1 MVLKTNKEMNIKS
14 IGSKIKGN
22 PTKMEGTVYS
32 ILIICGIS
40 HFLNDMIQ
48 SIIPSIYPIIK
59 DKFDFSFAQIG
70 IITLMFQMASSI
82 LQPFTGLYADK
93 HPRPYALSVGMCFTL
108 IGLLMLAFSENYL
121 LILLSVSIV
130 GLGSSVF
137 HPTASRVAQLASGGR
152 KSLAQ
157 SIFQVGGN
165 GGSATGPLLAALI
178 ILPFGQ
184 HAISWFAL
192 AALLAALIM
201 IRLGAWYKARLVY
214 VVTHPQKNVTL
225 SNDISK
231 RAKYGALFILVLL
244 IFSKYF
250 YTSCITSY
258 FTFFLIDKFGIS
270 VQASQLCL
278 FVFLAAFAI
287 GTVAGGMLGDKF
299 GRKYVIW
306 FSILGAA
313 PFALIMPFA
322 NLFWTLVCT
331 FLSGLIIASAFSS
344 IVVYA
349 TDLMPDKVGLI
360 AGIFF
365 GLMFGLGGL
374 GSAFFGWLADKT
386 SIEFIFQVSA
396 FLPLLGIIAGFLPN
410 TQKKRS

>member
-1 MVLKTNKEMNIKS
+1 MT
-14 IGSKIKGN
+14 
-22 PTKMEGTVYS
+22 EGTVYS
-32 ILIICGIS
+32 ILVICGIS

-48 SIIPSIYPIIK
+48 SIIPSIYPILK

-70 IITLMFQMASSI
+70 IITLVFQMTSSI

-93 HPRPYALSVGMCFTL
+93 HPRPYALSIGMCFTL
-108 IGLLMLAFSENYL
+108 TGLLVLAFAEYYWAI
-121 LILLSVSIV
+121 LIAVSVV
-130 GLGSSVF
+130 GFGSSVF
-137 HPTASRVAQLASGGR
+137 HPTASRVTQLASGGK

-165 GGSATGPLLAALI
+165 GGSALGPLLAALI
-178 ILPFGQ
+178 VLPYGQ
-184 HAISWFAL
+184 HSISWFAI
-192 AALLAALIM
+192 AAMLAALIM
-201 IRLGAWYKARLVY
+201 VRLGAWYKAKLQY
-214 VVTHPQKNVTL
+214 VVNHPQKTAGLNNNIT
-225 SNDISK
+225 K
-231 RAKYGALFILVLL
+231 RAKYGALAILILL
-244 IFSKYF
+244 VFSKYF

-258 FTFFLIDKFGIS
+258 FTFFLIDKFGVS
-270 VQASQLCL
+270 VKASQLFL

-313 PFALIMPFA
+313 PFALAMPYV
-322 NLFWTLVCT
+322 NLTWTIICC

-349 TDLMPDKVGLI
+349 TDLMPDKVGMI

-386 SIEFIFQVSA
+386 SIEYIFQVSSL
-396 FLPLLGIIAGFLPN
+396 LPLLGIIAGFLPN
-410 TQKKRS
+410 TQKTKNIVAKDTGKKG

>member
-1 MVLKTNKEMNIKS
+1 MT
-14 IGSKIKGN
+14 
-22 PTKMEGTVYS
+22 EGTVYS
-32 ILIICGIS
+32 ILVICGIS

-48 SIIPSIYPIIK
+48 SIIPSIYPILK
-59 DKFDFSFAQIG
+59 ANFDFSFAQIG
-70 IITLMFQMASSI
+70 IITLVFQMTSSI
-82 LQPFTGLYADK
+82 LQPFTGLYADR

-108 IGLLMLAFSENYL
+108 TGLLLLAFANNYL
-121 LILLSVSIV
+121 AILIAVSIV
-130 GLGSSVF
+130 GFGSSVF
-137 HPTASRVAQLASGGR
+137 HPTASRVTQMASGGK

-165 GGSATGPLLAALI
+165 GGSALGPLLAAII
-178 ILPFGQ
+178 ILPYGQ
-184 HAISWFAL
+184 HSISWFAL

-201 IRLGAWYKARLVY
+201 IRLGAWYKARLKYIVK
-214 VVTHPQKNVTL
+214 HPQKTPGLNT
-225 SNDISK
+225 NISK
-231 RAKYGALFILVLL
+231 RAKYGALAILILL
-244 IFSKYF
+244 VFSKYF

-258 FTFFLIDKFGIS
+258 FTFFLIDKFGVSIR
-270 VQASQLCL
+270 ASQLFL

-287 GTVAGGMLGDKF
+287 GTVAGGMLGDRF

-313 PFALIMPFA
+313 PFALAMPYVG
-322 NLFWTLVCT
+322 LTWTIICC

-349 TDLMPDKVGLI
+349 TDLMPDKVGMI
-360 AGIFF
+360 AGVFF

-396 FLPLLGIIAGFLPN
+396 FLPLLGIIAGLLPN
-410 TQKKRS
+410 TQKTK

>member
-1 MVLKTNKEMNIKS
+1 MHLKS
-14 IGSKIKGN
+14 INNKLKVR
-22 PTKMEGTVYS
+22 PTMTEGTVFS
-32 ILIICGIS
+32 ILVICGIS

-48 SIIPSIYPIIK
+48 SIIPSIYPILK
-59 DKFDFSFAQIG
+59 EKFQFSFAQIG
-70 IITLMFQMASSI
+70 LITLVFQMTSSI

-108 IGLLMLAFSENYL
+108 LGLLVLAFANHFL
-121 LILLSVSIV
+121 LILLAVSVV
-130 GLGSSVF
+130 GLGSSIF
-137 HPTASRVAQLASGGR
+137 HPTASRATQMASGGR
-152 KSLAQ
+152 KSFAQ

-165 GGSATGPLLAALI
+165 GGSALGPLLAALI

-184 HAISWFAL
+184 HAIAWFAL

-201 IRLGAWYKARLVY
+201 VRLGAWYKARIQY
-214 VVTHPQKNVTL
+214 VVKHPQPSVGLNTH
-225 SNDISK
+225 ISR
-231 RAKYGALFILVLL
+231 RAKYGALAILILL
-244 IFSKYF
+244 VFSKYF

-258 FTFFLIDKFGIS
+258 FTFFLIDKFGVS
-270 VQASQLCL
+270 VKASQLFL
-278 FVFLAAFAI
+278 FVYLAAFAI

-313 PFALIMPFA
+313 PFSLAMPYL
-322 NLFWTLVCT
+322 NLPLTIICT
-331 FLSGLIIASAFSS
+331 FMAGLIIASAFSS

-349 TDLMPDKVGLI
+349 TDLMPDKIGMISGV
-360 AGIFF
+360 FF

-386 SIEFIFQVSA
+386 SIEFIFKVSA
-396 FLPLLGIIAGFLPN
+396 YLPLLGIIAGFLPN
-410 TQKKRS
+410 TQDTKHKA

>member
-1 MVLKTNKEMNIKS
+1 MT
-14 IGSKIKGN
+14 
-22 PTKMEGTVYS
+22 EGTVYS
-32 ILIICGIS
+32 ILVICGIS

-48 SIIPSIYPIIK
+48 SIIPSIYPILK
-59 DKFDFSFAQIG
+59 ANFDFSFAQIG
-70 IITLMFQMASSI
+70 IITLVFQMTSSI
-82 LQPFTGLYADK
+82 LQPFTGLYADR

-108 IGLLMLAFSENYL
+108 TGLLLLAFANNYL
-121 LILLSVSIV
+121 AILIAVSIV
-130 GLGSSVF
+130 GFGSSVF
-137 HPTASRVAQLASGGR
+137 HPTASRVTQMASGGK

-165 GGSATGPLLAALI
+165 GGSALGPLLAAII
-178 ILPFGQ
+178 ILPYGQ
-184 HAISWFAL
+184 HSISWFAL
-192 AALLAALIM
+192 AALLAVLIM
-201 IRLGAWYKARLVY
+201 IRLGAWYKARLKYIVK
-214 VVTHPQKNVTL
+214 HPQKTPELNT
-225 SNDISK
+225 SISK
-231 RAKYGALFILVLL
+231 RAKYGALAILILL
-244 IFSKYF
+244 VFSKYF

-258 FTFFLIDKFGIS
+258 FTFFLIDKFGVS
-270 VQASQLCL
+270 VKASQLFL

-287 GTVAGGMLGDKF
+287 GTVAGGMLGDRF

-313 PFALIMPFA
+313 PFALAMPYVG
-322 NLFWTLVCT
+322 LTWTIVCC

-349 TDLMPDKVGLI
+349 TDLMPDKVGMI

-396 FLPLLGIIAGFLPN
+396 YLPLLGIIAGLLPD
-410 TQKKRS
+410 TQKTK

>member
-1 MVLKTNKEMNIKS
+1 MKLKTISHKL
-14 IGSKIKGN
+14 KGN
-22 PTKMEGTVYS
+22 PTMTEGTVYS
-32 ILIICGIS
+32 ILVICGIS

-48 SIIPSIYPIIK
+48 SIIPSIYPILK
-59 DKFDFSFAQIG
+59 ANFDFSFAQIG
-70 IITLMFQMASSI
+70 IITLVFQMTSSI
-82 LQPFTGLYADK
+82 LQPFTGLYADR

-108 IGLLMLAFSENYL
+108 TGLLLLAFANNYL
-121 LILLSVSIV
+121 AILIAVSIV
-130 GLGSSVF
+130 GFGSSVF
-137 HPTASRVAQLASGGR
+137 HPTASRVTQMASGGK

-165 GGSATGPLLAALI
+165 GGSALGPLLAAII
-178 ILPFGQ
+178 ILPYGQ
-184 HAISWFAL
+184 HSISWFAL

-201 IRLGAWYKARLVY
+201 IRLGAWYKARLKYIVK
-214 VVTHPQKNVTL
+214 HPQKTPGLNT
-225 SNDISK
+225 NISK
-231 RAKYGALFILVLL
+231 RAKYGALAILILL
-244 IFSKYF
+244 VFSKYF

-258 FTFFLIDKFGIS
+258 FTFFLIDKFGVS
-270 VQASQLCL
+270 VRASQLFL

-287 GTVAGGMLGDKF
+287 GTVAGGMLGDRF

-313 PFALIMPFA
+313 PFALAMPYVG
-322 NLFWTLVCT
+322 LTWTIVCC

-349 TDLMPDKVGLI
+349 TDLMPDKVGMI
-360 AGIFF
+360 AGVFF

-396 FLPLLGIIAGFLPN
+396 FLPLLGIIAGLLPN
-410 TQKKRS
+410 TQKTK

>member
-1 MVLKTNKEMNIKS
+1 MNISS
-14 IGSKIKGN
+14 IRNSIKGR
-22 PTKMEGTVYS
+22 PTITEGTVYS
-32 ILIICGIS
+32 MLVICSIS

-70 IITLMFQMASSI
+70 IITLVFQMTSSI
-82 LQPFTGLYADK
+82 LQPITGLYADR

-108 IGLLMLAFSENYL
+108 VGLLLLAFAENYL

-130 GLGSSVF
+130 GLGSSIF
-137 HPTASRVAQLASGGR
+137 HPTASRVVQLASGGK

-165 GGSATGPLLAALI
+165 GGSALGPLLAAVI
-178 ILPFGQ
+178 ILPYGQ
-184 HAISWFAL
+184 HSISWFSL
-192 AALLAALIM
+192 AALLSAVIM
-201 IRLGAWYKARLVY
+201 VRLGAWYKARMAY
-214 VVTHPQKNVTL
+214 AAEHRRHAPAAN
-225 SNDISK
+225 NDIS
-231 RAKYGALFILVLL
+231 RRDKYVALLILVLL
-244 IFSKYF
+244 VFSKYF

-287 GTVAGGMLGDKF
+287 GTVAGGVLGDRY

-313 PFALIMPFA
+313 PFAIAMPFA
-322 NLFWTLVCT
+322 NLTWTIICT
-331 FLSGLIIASAFSS
+331 FLSGLVIASAFSS

-360 AGIFF
+360 AGVFF

-386 SIEFIFQVSA
+386 SVEFIFQVSA
-396 FLPLLGIIAGFLPN
+396 FLPLLGIIASFLPN
-410 TQKKRS
+410 TQKKRT

>member
-1 MVLKTNKEMNIKS
+1 MT
-14 IGSKIKGN
+14 
-22 PTKMEGTVYS
+22 EGTVYS
-32 ILIICGIS
+32 ILVICGIS

-48 SIIPSIYPIIK
+48 SIIPSIYPILK

-70 IITLMFQMASSI
+70 LITLVFQMTSSI

-93 HPRPYALSVGMCFTL
+93 HPRPYALSIGMCFTL
-108 IGLLMLAFSENYL
+108 TGLLVLAFAEYYWAI
-121 LILLSVSIV
+121 LIAVSVV
-130 GLGSSVF
+130 GFGSSVF
-137 HPTASRVAQLASGGR
+137 HPTASRVTQLASGGK

-165 GGSATGPLLAALI
+165 GGSALGPLLAALI
-178 ILPFGQ
+178 VLPYGQ
-184 HAISWFAL
+184 HSISWFAI
-192 AALLAALIM
+192 AAMLAALIM
-201 IRLGAWYKARLVY
+201 VRLGAWYKAKLQY
-214 VVTHPQKNVTL
+214 VVNHPQKTAGLNNNIT
-225 SNDISK
+225 K
-231 RAKYGALFILVLL
+231 RAKYGALAILILL
-244 IFSKYF
+244 VFSKYF

-258 FTFFLIDKFGIS
+258 FTFFLIDKFGVS
-270 VQASQLCL
+270 VKASQLFL

-313 PFALIMPFA
+313 PFALAMPYV
-322 NLFWTLVCT
+322 NLTWTIICC

-349 TDLMPDKVGLI
+349 TDLMPDKVGMI

-386 SIEFIFQVSA
+386 SIEYIFQVSSL
-396 FLPLLGIIAGFLPN
+396 LPLLGIIAGFLPN
-410 TQKKRS
+410 TQKTKNIVAKDTGKKG

>member
-1 MVLKTNKEMNIKS
+1 MNIQS

-22 PTKMEGTVYS
+22 PTKMEGTAYS
-32 ILIICGIS
+32 ILVICGIS

-70 IITLMFQMASSI
+70 IITLMFQMTSSI

-108 IGLLMLAFSENYL
+108 IGLLMLAFSEHYL

-165 GGSATGPLLAALI
+165 GGSAIGPLLAALI

-184 HAISWFAL
+184 AAISWFAL
-192 AALLAALIM
+192 AALAAALIM
-201 IRLGAWYKARLVY
+201 IRLGAWYKARLAY
-214 VVTHPQKNVTL
+214 VVTHPQKNITT
-225 SNDISK
+225 NNAISK
-231 RAKYGALFILVLL
+231 RAKYGALLILVLL

-270 VQASQLCL
+270 VRASQLCL

-313 PFALIMPFA
+313 PFALIMPYA
-322 NLFWTLVCT
+322 NLTWTIICT
-331 FLSGLIIASAFSS
+331 FLAGLIIASAFSS

-374 GSAFFGWLADKT
+374 ESAFFGWLADKT

-396 FLPLLGIIAGFLPN
+396 FLPLLGVIAAFLPN
-410 TQKKRS
+410 TQKKKR

>member
-1 MVLKTNKEMNIKS
+1 
-14 IGSKIKGN
+14 
-22 PTKMEGTVYS
+22 
-32 ILIICGIS
+32 
-40 HFLNDMIQ
+40 
-48 SIIPSIYPIIK
+48 
-59 DKFDFSFAQIG
+59 
-70 IITLMFQMASSI
+70 
-82 LQPFTGLYADK
+82 
-93 HPRPYALSVGMCFTL
+93 MCFTL
-108 IGLLMLAFSENYL
+108 IGLLLLAFAENYFI
-121 LILLSVSIV
+121 ILLAVSMV
-130 GLGSSVF
+130 GFGSSIF
-137 HPTASRVAQLASGGR
+137 HPTASLVTQLASGGK

-165 GGSATGPLLAALI
+165 GGSAVGPLLAAII

-192 AALLAALIM
+192 AALLAAIIM
-201 IRLGAWYKARLVY
+201 IRLGTWYRAKLSYA
-214 VVTHPQKNVTL
+214 VTHQSAQPLINH
-225 SNDISK
+225 DIS
-231 RAKYGALFILVLL
+231 RRTKYGALLILILL

-250 YTSCITSY
+250 YTACITSY
-258 FTFFLIDKFGIS
+258 FTFFLIDKFGVS
-270 VQASQLCL
+270 VQTSQLCL
-278 FVFLAAFAI
+278 FVFLLAFAI

-313 PFALIMPFA
+313 PFAIAMPFV
-322 NLFWTLVCT
+322 NLTWTIICT

-386 SIEFIFQVSA
+386 SIEYIFQVSA
-396 FLPLLGIIAGFLPN
+396 FLPLLGIIAGLLPN
-410 TQKKRS
+410 TQKVKRRK

>member
-1 MVLKTNKEMNIKS
+1 MT
-14 IGSKIKGN
+14 
-22 PTKMEGTVYS
+22 EGTVYS
-32 ILIICGIS
+32 ILVICGIS

-48 SIIPSIYPIIK
+48 SIIPSIYPILK
-59 DKFDFSFAQIG
+59 ANFDFSFAQIG
-70 IITLMFQMASSI
+70 IITLVFQMTSSI
-82 LQPFTGLYADK
+82 LQPFTGLYADR

-108 IGLLMLAFSENYL
+108 TGLLLLAFANNYL
-121 LILLSVSIV
+121 AILIAVSIV
-130 GLGSSVF
+130 GFGSSVF
-137 HPTASRVAQLASGGR
+137 HPTASRVTQMASGGK

-165 GGSATGPLLAALI
+165 GGSALGPLLAAII
-178 ILPFGQ
+178 ILPYGQ
-184 HAISWFAL
+184 HSISWFAL

-201 IRLGAWYKARLVY
+201 IRLGAWYKARLKYIVK
-214 VVTHPQKNVTL
+214 HPQKTPELNT
-225 SNDISK
+225 SISK
-231 RAKYGALFILVLL
+231 RAKYGALAILILL
-244 IFSKYF
+244 VFSKYF

-258 FTFFLIDKFGIS
+258 FTFFLIDKYGVS
-270 VQASQLCL
+270 VRASQLFL

-287 GTVAGGMLGDKF
+287 GTVAGGMLGDRF

-313 PFALIMPFA
+313 PFALAMPYVG
-322 NLFWTLVCT
+322 LTWTIVCC

-349 TDLMPDKVGLI
+349 TDLMPDKVGMI
-360 AGIFF
+360 AGVFF

-396 FLPLLGIIAGFLPN
+396 FLPLLGIIAGLLPN
-410 TQKKRS
+410 TQKTK

>member
-1 MVLKTNKEMNIKS
+1 M
-14 IGSKIKGN
+14 
-22 PTKMEGTVYS
+22 
-32 ILIICGIS
+32 
-40 HFLNDMIQ
+40 
-48 SIIPSIYPIIK
+48 
-59 DKFDFSFAQIG
+59 
-70 IITLMFQMASSI
+70 
-82 LQPFTGLYADK
+82 
-93 HPRPYALSVGMCFTL
+93 
-108 IGLLMLAFSENYL
+108 
-121 LILLSVSIV
+121 
-130 GLGSSVF
+130 
-137 HPTASRVAQLASGGR
+137 ASGGK

-165 GGSATGPLLAALI
+165 GGSAVGPLLAALI

-192 AALLAALIM
+192 AALMAALIM
-201 IRLGAWYKARLVY
+201 IRLGAWYKMRLAY
-214 VVTHPQKNVTL
+214 VVKHPQKQAVL
-225 SNDISK
+225 GFSISR
-231 RAKYGALFILVLL
+231 RAKYRALLILILL

-250 YTSCITSY
+250 YTACITSY

-287 GTVAGGMLGDKF
+287 GTVVGGMLGDEF

-313 PFALIMPFA
+313 PFAIAMPFA
-322 NLFWTLVCT
+322 NFAWTLVCT
-331 FLSGLIIASAFSS
+331 FLSGFIIASAFSS

-396 FLPLLGIIAGFLPN
+396 FLPLFGIIAGFLPN
-410 TQKKRS
+410 TQKVEKGE

>member
-1 MVLKTNKEMNIKS
+1 MNIKAIS
-14 IGSKIKGN
+14 SKLKGN
-22 PTKMEGTVYS
+22 PTMVEGTVYS
-32 ILIICGIS
+32 MLVICSIS

-48 SIIPSIYPIIK
+48 SIIPAIYPIMK
-59 DKFDFSFAQIG
+59 DKFNYSFAQIG
-70 IITLMFQMASSI
+70 IITLAFQMTSSI
-82 LQPFTGLYADK
+82 LQPFTGFYADK

-108 IGLLMLAFSENYL
+108 IGLLLLAFAENYFI
-121 LILLSVSIV
+121 ILLAVSVV
-130 GLGSSVF
+130 GFGSSIF
-137 HPTASRVAQLASGGR
+137 HPTASLVTQLASGGK

-165 GGSATGPLLAALI
+165 GGSAVGPLLAAII

-192 AALLAALIM
+192 AALLAAIIM
-201 IRLGAWYKARLVY
+201 IRLGTWYRAKLSYA
-214 VVTHPQKNVTL
+214 VTHQSAQPLINH
-225 SNDISK
+225 DIS
-231 RAKYGALFILVLL
+231 RRTKYGALLILILL

-250 YTSCITSY
+250 YTACITSY
-258 FTFFLIDKFGIS
+258 FTFFLIDKFGVS
-270 VQASQLCL
+270 VQTSQLCL
-278 FVFLAAFAI
+278 FVFLLAFAI

-313 PFALIMPFA
+313 PFAIAMPFA
-322 NLFWTLVCT
+322 NLTWTIICT

-386 SIEFIFQVSA
+386 SIEYIFQVSA
-396 FLPLLGIIAGFLPN
+396 FLPLLGIIAGLLPN
-410 TQKKRS
+410 TQKVNRRK

>member
-1 MVLKTNKEMNIKS
+1 MF
-14 IGSKIKGN
+14 
-22 PTKMEGTVYS
+22 S

-48 SIIPSIYPIIK
+48 SIIPSIYPILK
-59 DKFDFSFAQIG
+59 EKFQFSFAQIG
-70 IITLMFQMASSI
+70 LITLVFQMTSSI

-108 IGLLMLAFSENYL
+108 VGLLALAFANHYL
-121 LILLSVSIV
+121 LILLAVSVV
-130 GLGSSVF
+130 GLGSSIF
-137 HPTASRVAQLASGGR
+137 HPTASRVTQMASGGR
-152 KSLAQ
+152 KSFAQ

-165 GGSATGPLLAALI
+165 GGSALGPLLAALI

-184 HAISWFAL
+184 HAIAWFAL

-201 IRLGAWYKARLVY
+201 VRLGAWYKARIQY
-214 VVTHPQKNVTL
+214 VVKHPQKSVGLNTH
-225 SNDISK
+225 ISR
-231 RAKYGALFILVLL
+231 RAKYGALALL
-244 IFSKYF
+244 ILLVFSKYF

-258 FTFFLIDKFGIS
+258 FTFFLIDKFGVS
-270 VQASQLCL
+270 VKASQLFL

-313 PFALIMPFA
+313 PFSLAMPYL
-322 NLFWTLVCT
+322 NLPLTIICT
-331 FLSGLIIASAFSS
+331 FMAGLIIASAFSS

-349 TDLMPDKVGLI
+349 TDLMPDKVGMI

-386 SIEFIFQVSA
+386 SIEFIFKVSA
-396 FLPLLGIIAGFLPN
+396 YLPLLGIIAGFLPN
-410 TQKKRS
+410 TQDTKHKA

>member
-1 MVLKTNKEMNIKS
+1 MT
-14 IGSKIKGN
+14 
-22 PTKMEGTVYS
+22 EGTVYS
-32 ILIICGIS
+32 ILVICSIS

-48 SIIPSIYPIIK
+48 SIIPSIYPILK

-70 IITLMFQMASSI
+70 IITLVFQMTSSI

-93 HPRPYALSVGMCFTL
+93 HPRPYALSIGMCFTL
-108 IGLLMLAFSENYL
+108 TGLLVLAFAEYYWAI
-121 LILLSVSIV
+121 LIAVSVV
-130 GLGSSVF
+130 GFGSSVF
-137 HPTASRVAQLASGGR
+137 HPTASRVTQLASGGK

-165 GGSATGPLLAALI
+165 GGSALGPLLAALI
-178 ILPFGQ
+178 VLPYGQ
-184 HAISWFAL
+184 HSISWFAI
-192 AALLAALIM
+192 AAMLAALIM
-201 IRLGAWYKARLVY
+201 VRLGAWYKAKLQY
-214 VVTHPQKNVTL
+214 VVNHPQKTAGLN
-225 SNDISK
+225 NNISK
-231 RAKYGALFILVLL
+231 RAKYGALAILILL
-244 IFSKYF
+244 VFSKYF

-258 FTFFLIDKFGIS
+258 FTFFLIDKFGVS
-270 VQASQLCL
+270 VKASQLFL

-313 PFALIMPFA
+313 PFALAMPYV
-322 NLFWTLVCT
+322 NLTWTIICC

-349 TDLMPDKVGLI
+349 TDLMPDKVGMI

-386 SIEFIFQVSA
+386 SIEYIFQVSSL
-396 FLPLLGIIAGFLPN
+396 LPLLGIIAGFLPN
-410 TQKKRS
+410 TQKTKNIVAKDTGKKG